1 MFVCVWGLLIFQHC
15 PTPDACTTQQCFSLH
30 VSPCIYLTVL
40 LKCILTPSMRGS
52 RREKD
57 VFPNGSARHLSPCLF
72 LHQRNSNLGTNL
84 CVVVAKI
91 DELPDWESERLHSRG
106 NNKSLGLPSRRAP
119 WRVACVRRSSPLPCL
134 PHLSS
139 NLSPHHSL
147 PPSIHLPPP
156 IPFLSVTAVTSEVVP
171 GCWGPEG
178 TPLLFVWAC
187 ACGCTCVPGGRKA
200 HTVYSNGKI
209 QSVDSTHLCILPAPS

>member
-15 PTPDACTTQQCFSLH
+15 PTPDACTTQRCFSLH

-52 RREKD
+52 RRGED
-57 VFPNGSARHLSPCLF
+57 VFPNRNIRHLSPCLF
-72 LHQRNSNLGTNL
+72 LHRRNSNLGTNL

-91 DELPDWESERLHSRG
+91 DELPDWESARLHSGG

-139 NLSPHHSL
+139 NLSSPSLPHLL
-147 PPSIHLPPP
+147 PPSSV
-156 IPFLSVTAVTSEVVP
+156 LSVTAVTSEVVP
-171 GCWGPEG
+171 GFWGPEG
-178 TPLLFVWAC
+178 TPLLCVRAC
-187 ACGCTCVPGGRKA
+187 ACGRTRAPGGRKA
-200 HTVYSNGKI
+200 HTVYSDGKI
-209 QSVDSTHLCILPAPS
+209 QSVDSAHLCILPASS